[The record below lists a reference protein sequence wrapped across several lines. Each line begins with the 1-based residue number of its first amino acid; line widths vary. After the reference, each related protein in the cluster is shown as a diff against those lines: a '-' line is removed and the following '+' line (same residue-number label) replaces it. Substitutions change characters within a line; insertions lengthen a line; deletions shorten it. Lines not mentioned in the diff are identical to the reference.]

1 MGDARREPRRRLRRR
16 GGDVVLSNRQ
26 DGLRAEIWLPR
37 ASSDVAGGSNA
48 TRWPIILA
56 ARRDRPLQRW
66 LAAGATVV
74 HGDRAAAEWRGRN
87 KFEPSRTGQPAL
99 VQRWTVA
106 GDPGVDEEP
115 VLVDQIQ
122 PVQLGRELA
131 ATEEDAS
138 RGRVLQLLYSR
149 AWSPAIWWL
158 LVHRKLFRVD
168 DTTYLGLACS
178 LTAHSRT
185 AGGASSSPRA
195 TAGQ

>member
-1 MGDARREPRRRLRRR
+1 
-16 GGDVVLSNRQ
+16 
-26 DGLRAEIWLPR
+26 
-37 ASSDVAGGSNA
+37 
-48 TRWPIILA
+48 
-56 ARRDRPLQRW
+56 
-66 LAAGATVV
+66 V
-74 HGDRAAAEWRGRN
+74 HGDRAAAEGPGRN
-87 KFEPSRTGQPAL
+87 EFEPSRTGQPAL
-99 VQRWTVA
+99 VQSWTVA
-106 GDPGVDEEP
+106 DDPRVDEEH

-158 LVHRKLFRVD
+158 LVQGKSFRVD
-168 DTTYLGLACS
+168 ETTYFGFACS